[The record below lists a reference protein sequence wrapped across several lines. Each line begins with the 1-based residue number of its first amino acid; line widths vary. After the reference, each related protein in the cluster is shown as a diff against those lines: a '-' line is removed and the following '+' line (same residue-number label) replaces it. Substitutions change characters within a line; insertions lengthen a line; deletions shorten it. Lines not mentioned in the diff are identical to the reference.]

1 MGVPEQNIGPFEAR
15 GFDKT
20 SPAGGGQAV
29 ALAPVTATHD
39 AVDRTGI
46 LDSQLAGHCARMDA
60 RSLSLLPPSDQY
72 DALEWTAN
80 GSGPADEAQS
90 SCRPGGSSLRFVFPI
105 A

>member
-46 LDSQLAGHCARMDA
+46 LDSQFSGHNGKVGPIALVTNIKNRPPSLSPI
-60 RSLSLLPPSDQY
+60 SLSLS
-72 DALEWTAN
+72 
-80 GSGPADEAQS
+80 
-90 SCRPGGSSLRFVFPI
+90 
-105 A
+105 